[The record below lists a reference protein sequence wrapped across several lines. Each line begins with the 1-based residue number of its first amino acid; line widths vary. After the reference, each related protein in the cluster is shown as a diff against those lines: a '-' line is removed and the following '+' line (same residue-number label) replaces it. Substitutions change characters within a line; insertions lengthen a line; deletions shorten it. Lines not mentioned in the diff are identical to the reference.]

1 MWIIY
6 VFLSWISVLNSLV
19 ESWTSPAMKLLTI
32 LAAQS
37 LNVIPLT
44 ENSVCGCFFSW
55 LGFGRMCLM
64 LTWWPCVPTSVD
76 HPRRPGSHNICHH
89 HLKFKRKYWLIF
101 ITVFNG
107 IFELSMNSFFYFF
120 IILWRSSLFY
130 NGYFLIFGRIWEL
143 VVFQCLTTLPV
154 VFSASSCVLS
164 FEQIKPFMWIMCIR
178 GYWCLLFQNISFK
191 NGLVA
196 KRMNLWAWNCFLSSQ
211 ARVTS
216 VHLISSLIS
225 LNDELMFFWKSL
237 KLRQNFPDTWDMFLK
252 SCLVWTSR
260 ALSLLDQ
267 TFWENIVQPNFKTQE
282 FRLLVSD
289 YR

>member
-1 MWIIY
+1 MCFYLEFLFLILWLGVELLLLWNCWPSLQHKVWMLFPSQRTVY
-6 VFLSWISVLNSLV
+6 VD
-19 ESWTSPAMKLLTI
+19 A
-32 LAAQS
+32 
-37 LNVIPLT
+37 
-44 ENSVCGCFFSW
+44 FFSW

-225 LNDELMFFWKSL
+225 LNDELMFFWKSF

-252 SCLVWTSR
+252 SCLVWTSW

-267 TFWENIVQPNFKTQE
+267 TFQKILFKLTSKYKSLD
-282 FRLLVSD
+282 F
-289 YR
+289 